1 MLVLRF
7 LFLTVKNMVLIT
19 DSGATKADW
28 IALDDKGNQ
37 VFMTQTLGLSPE
49 VLTEEVIIDR
59 LANNFELSKNSHKV
73 TRLFFYGAGCGTD
86 RMKKFLKK
94 IFREFFPKAKIEVKE
109 DTYAA
114 IYSTT
119 KIGHQGIVCILGTGS
134 NCSYYDGNQLFQK
147 VTSLGYIPMDDG
159 SGNFFGRKLIRDY
172 YFHKIPQDLAIKF
185 EQGYNLDADV
195 IKENLYKRPNP
206 NTYLATSARFLV
218 ENKDHPYSKGVIDKG
233 FQQFVNNYIMQLE
246 LATKVPI
253 HFVGSIAYYLRE
265 ELAAVIERNDLVL
278 GVIRQRPIEGLVE
291 FHKDT
296 I

>member
-1 MLVLRF
+1 
-7 LFLTVKNMVLIT
+7 MVLIT

-28 IALDDKGNQ
+28 IALDEKGNQ
-37 VFMTQTLGLSPE
+37 IFLTQTLGLSPE
-49 VLTEEVIIDR
+49 VLTAEVIIER

-73 TRLFFYGAGCGTD
+73 DRLYFYGAGCGTD

-94 IFREFFPKAKIEVKE
+94 IFKEFFPKAKIDVKE

-134 NCSYYDGNQLFQK
+134 NCSYYDGHQLIQK

-172 YFHKIPQDLAIKF
+172 YFHKIPQDLALKF
-185 EQGYNLDADV
+185 SKGYNLEADV
-195 IKENLYKRPNP
+195 IKENLYKKPNP
-206 NTYLATSARFLV
+206 NTYLATFARFLI
-218 ENKDHPYSKGVIDKG
+218 ENKDHPYSKAVIDKG
-233 FQQFVNNYIMQLE
+233 FQQFVNNYIMQFE

>member
-1 MLVLRF
+1 MI
-7 LFLTVKNMVLIT
+7 LIT

-37 VFMTQTLGLSPE
+37 VFLTQTLGLSPE
-49 VLTEEVIIDR
+49 VLTAEVIIER
-59 LANNFELSKNSHKV
+59 LANNFELSKNSHLV
-73 TRLFFYGAGCGTD
+73 DRLYFYGAGCGTD

-94 IFREFFPKAKIEVKE
+94 IFREFFPKAKIDVKE

-134 NCSYYDGNQLFQK
+134 NCSYYDGHQLIQK

-172 YFHKIPQDLAIKF
+172 YFHKIPQDLALKF
-185 EQGYNLDADV
+185 SKGYNLDADV
-195 IKENLYKRPNP
+195 IKENLYKKPNP
-206 NTYLATSARFLV
+206 NTYLATFARFLI

-233 FQQFVNNYIMQLE
+233 LQQFVNNYIMQFE

-291 FHKDT
+291 FHKET